1 MQDPPIPLIWVLEA
15 FREGE
20 ISIWIRPYLS
30 RKSGVNC
37 QSTSQNSQE
46 AHQASIF
53 RDSRSEWS
61 GRGCAESACY
71 GRGKAKM
78 RQVVQPGGGGRSSE
92 AMSTSDWRD
101 WDTAVQR
108 PIRWLWRLHQAT
120 GVQGRKWDRS
130 TKRKETGTEGSW
142 AGQKLRKIFA
152 YVSRRAGELDRSSRG
167 EINWK

>member
-78 RQVVQPGGGGRSSE
+78 RQVVQPGGGGRSSW
-92 AMSTSDWRD
+92 A
-101 WDTAVQR
+101 
-108 PIRWLWRLHQAT
+108 RLIGAT
-120 GVQGRKWDRS
+120 GTQ
-130 TKRKETGTEGSW
+130 
-142 AGQKLRKIFA
+142 L
-152 YVSRRAGELDRSSRG
+152 SRG
-167 EINWK
+167 PSNDFGGSTRPQVSKGGSGTGAQRGRRQEPKGHGQDKNYARFLLM